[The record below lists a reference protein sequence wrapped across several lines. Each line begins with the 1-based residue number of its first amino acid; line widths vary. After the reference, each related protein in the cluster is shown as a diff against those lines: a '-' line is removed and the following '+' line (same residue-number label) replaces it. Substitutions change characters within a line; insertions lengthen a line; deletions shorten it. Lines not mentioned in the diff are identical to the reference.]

1 MSAVLA
7 TWPLARRPGSATLRT
22 GGARCPSGPRAPH
35 GPADRCA
42 PRPSGGRRAGA
53 LLKRS
58 GRERTRPKR
67 GAAGPVRAAARLQE
81 GALADQ
87 LALKDRALDVAAE
100 GVTIAD
106 ARLADRPLIYVN
118 EGFERVTGY
127 SVAETLGRNCR
138 FLQGPGTD
146 PAAVAEIRAAVA
158 EQRECLV
165 EILNYRRD
173 GTPFWNRLSI
183 TPVRNERGEV
193 TDYIGIQ
200 SDVTARREAENGL
213 RRAKEALEHDLRL
226 AVRVQQALLPPAEL
240 SLPGVRIARTFRPC
254 ADLAG
259 DAVGVVAF
267 AHGPVGLYLLDVSGH
282 GVGAALLSFTLNRTL
297 SPSAEGSLL
306 IEDAGHGLTPLFPR
320 RGWPSASTGSS
331 PWTGRG
337 STSRSCTGY
346 STGCRG
352 GSTTCWPV
360 TRRPSSCPDRTARTA
375 SRPRAADRHDR
386 ERDVRRRDRD
396 PPAGGSFLF
405 FYTDGVAEALDASEQ
420 EFGSLRLM
428 AEVDRARTA
437 PCGRGS
443 TTWRISSR
451 TGRGPPAGRRVPPRH
466 RAAGLTRKERLSLH
480 AFELEGDHLG
490 AVAVAGSRWR
500 LRTRAWRW
508 ESRPEDVSAS
518 R

>member
-1 MSAVLA
+1 L
-7 TWPLARRPGSATLRT
+7 RRT
-22 GGARCPSGPRAPH
+22 GRQ
-35 GPADRCA
+35 
-42 PRPSGGRRAGA
+42 
-53 LLKRS
+53 
-58 GRERTRPKR
+58 RTRPKR
-67 GAAGPVRAAARLQE
+67 EAADPVGAAARLQE

-100 GVTIAD
+100 GITIAD

-138 FLQGPGTD
+138 FLQGPATD
-146 PAAVAEIRAAVA
+146 PAAAAEIRAAIA
-158 EQRECLV
+158 DERECLV

-193 TDYIGIQ
+193 THHIGIQ

-240 SLPGVRIARTFRPC
+240 SLPGLRIARTFRPC

-282 GVGAALLSFTLNRTL
+282 GVGAALLSFTLNHTL

-306 IEDAGHGLTPLFPR
+306 IEDAGQGLTVVPPSRVAERLNRQFPMDRTRQYFTFVYGVFDGSQGRFDYVLAGHPAPILLPRTGPPAPLH
-320 RGWPSASTGSS
+320 
-331 PWTGRG
+331 GRG
-337 STSRSCTGY
+337 LPIGMIENATYDDETVILQPG
-346 STGCRG
+346 
-352 GSTTCWPV
+352 
-360 TRRPSSCPDRTARTA
+360 DR
-375 SRPRAADRHDR
+375 
-386 ERDVRRRDRD
+386 
-396 PPAGGSFLF
+396 LY
-405 FYTDGVAEALDASEQ
+405 FYTDGVVEALDASEQ

-428 AEVDRARTA
+428 AEVDRLRDR
-437 PCGRGS
+437 PLRE
-443 TTWRISSR
+443 
-451 TGRGPPAGRRVPPRH
+451 
-466 RAAGLTRKERLSLH
+466 GLDHVANLVQDWS
-480 AFELEGDHLG
+480 GDHL
-490 AVAVAGSRWR
+490 RD
-500 LRTRAWRW
+500 
-508 ESRPEDVSAS
+508 DVSLLAIE
-518 R
+518 RLD